1 MTIADITLLPN
12 LDFNYIG
19 RDISSSEKDAK
30 IVLTNQETK
39 NSIDILFPDAA
50 INIPLK
56 LVSLSLSD
64 SSFRLFVKEITSDS
78 TLSAVIYDALDDT
91 NTPIFREMIVFSGS
105 MESTE
110 NYEQYNSDEDYIFI
124 EETSII

>member
-12 LDFNYIG
+12 LYFNYIG
-19 RDISSSEKDAK
+19 RNISSGEKFAK

-39 NSIDILFPDAA
+39 DSIDILFPDAI

-56 LVSLSLSD
+56 SVSLSLSD
-64 SSFRLFVKEITSDS
+64 SDFRVFVKEITSDS
-78 TLSAVIYDALDDT
+78 TLSAVIYDTLDDT
-91 NTPIFREMIVFSGS
+91 NTPIFREMIVFSDS

-110 NYEQYNSDEDYIFI
+110 NYEQYNSDEEYIFI
-124 EETSII
+124 EDNTI

>member
-19 RDISSSEKDAK
+19 RDISSEKDAK

-39 NSIDILFPDAA
+39 DSIDILFPDAV

-64 SSFRLFVKEITSDS
+64 NGFRFFVKEITSDS
-78 TLSAVIYDALDDT
+78 TLSAVIYDTLDDT
-91 NTPIFREMIVFSGS
+91 NTPIFREMIVFSDS
-105 MESTE
+105 MESTV
-110 NYEQYNSDEDYIFI
+110 NYEQYNSDEEYIFI
-124 EETSII
+124 EENTI

>member
-19 RDISSSEKDAK
+19 RDFSSSEKDAK

-39 NSIDILFPDAA
+39 ESIDILFPDAVID
-50 INIPLK
+50 INLK

-64 SSFRLFVKEITSDS
+64 NDFRFFVKEITSDS
-78 TLSAVIYDALDDT
+78 TLSAVIYDTLDDT
-91 NTPIFREMIVFSGS
+91 NTPIFREMIVFSDS
-105 MESTE
+105 MESTV
-110 NYEQYNSDEDYIFI
+110 NYEQYNSDEEYIFI
-124 EETSII
+124 EENTI